1 MTSAVAEALVRAVPL
16 TFERAIQGF
25 TTSIMATSPI
35 LTEVFNEDHY
45 IITIFNAPF
54 EQYAGI
60 SVRLSNGERIR
71 LNRYE
76 NEVPSEDDLV
86 RIVEEYYRNRIEK
99 FLSLPRYNN
108 KNMKYIVKNKLT
120 DAICGE
126 FETKGQA
133 GKWVEV
139 YTNEQNV
146 GLSPDDPR
154 YCSPFD
160 FELIEQN

>member
-16 TFERAIQGF
+16 TFERATQVF

-35 LTEVFNEDHY
+35 LSEVFNEDHY

-86 RIVEEYYRNRIEK
+86 RIVEEYYRNQIAN
-99 FLSLPRYNN
+99 L
-108 KNMKYIVKNKLT
+108 
-120 DAICGE
+120 
-126 FETKGQA
+126 
-133 GKWVEV
+133 
-139 YTNEQNV
+139 
-146 GLSPDDPR
+146 
-154 YCSPFD
+154 
-160 FELIEQN
+160 